1 MIKFWQWICLTIN
14 KFCNRSPCVICCF
27 SFLLLSFAAVITRGE
42 RTAGVMEYWS
52 VGAEEKVRSKKYLAQ
67 RDLFETIRPYGSY
80 DMDKVISKRLRL
92 RKVES
97 EHA

>member
-1 MIKFWQWICLTIN
+1 
-14 KFCNRSPCVICCF
+14 
-27 SFLLLSFAAVITRGE
+27 
-42 RTAGVMEYWS
+42 MEYWS
-52 VGAEEKVRSKKYLAQ
+52 VGAEEKVRSKKYLSQ